1 MERKTRKHASILR
14 RSILAGKTTY
24 TFKIGQN
31 GRYLL
36 DRAGHSLG
44 GLKMFSIDEN
54 AVTMSSLFADDES
67 NDMSHAD
74 LPFDHY
80 H

>member
-1 MERKTRKHASILR
+1 MPAYCEDPFWQVKFAGVAS
-14 RSILAGKTTY
+14 
-24 TFKIGQN
+24 KIGQN
-31 GRYLL
+31 GRFLL
-36 DRAGHSLG
+36 DKTGHSLG
-44 GLKMFSIDEN
+44 RLKMFSIDEN
-54 AVTMSSLFADDES
+54 AVTMISLFADDES